1 MKISIVTQLLPTNL
15 HDFHPAGRLFPVL
28 EMMAATIIMSYNKMR
43 GRYTTSNPIVYKV
56 KELFLHDPNLSLSL
70 LRIMSSE
77 IRSGFINDNIPH
89 KQIEGEDLSTIIDVV
104 NHGSASH
111 AQMRNQLTSLV
122 SLVENLNIKIELIQE
137 GCSVQDSKQQPQCIP
152 PSSRKRARHND
163 GME

>member
-1 MKISIVTQLLPTNL
+1 
-15 HDFHPAGRLFPVL
+15 
-28 EMMAATIIMSYNKMR
+28 MR

-163 GME
+163 